1 MAEDNV
7 MLNESAA
14 SLGIEYKCNFRGGWV
29 PNTNT
34 NANPNPHPSTSV
46 TTEAGG
52 FVLSHIVWCIAGVIV
67 SQRIA

>member
-29 PNTNT
+29 PNHNPNPNPNPNPNANTNPNT
-34 NANPNPHPSTSV
+34 NADPDPSPNPTRRP
-46 TTEAGG
+46 
-52 FVLSHIVWCIAGVIV
+52 
-67 SQRIA
+67 